1 MTTVTRSFRLDEKLL
16 QKLASLAR
24 KYGQTENQLVSS
36 WLSWRIGFDPLIP
49 AFDGVGLT
57 TETFGAILDMCN
69 VDALETLASEMGRK
83 HYKAS
88 VALFESSGEHLTF
101 VKFATEI
108 LSKRGGWFRIEG
120 DVDETSRE
128 LTLHHKFTT
137 KWSVFLK
144 GYICGA
150 YESVSRKHL
159 NVDITDSFIRL
170 KLNQSEESKYRF

>member
-69 VDALETLASEMGRK
+69 VDALETLASEMGGSITKR
-83 HYKAS
+83 
-88 VALFESSGEHLTF
+88 LWPSSSPAGN
-101 VKFATEI
+101 I
-108 LSKRGGWFRIEG
+108 
-120 DVDETSRE
+120 
-128 LTLHHKFTT
+128 
-137 KWSVFLK
+137 
-144 GYICGA
+144 
-150 YESVSRKHL
+150 
-159 NVDITDSFIRL
+159 
-170 KLNQSEESKYRF
+170 